1 MVAISLF
8 GLLLLAVQVGIGYYT
23 HQSLSSVSRATKLAA
38 AILTTGLGFAFL
50 FSYGVAVTLFLDVVL
65 LLALTGIRGN
75 SGQYS
80 RSS

>member
-1 MVAISLF
+1 MPAISLF
-8 GLLLLAVQVGIGYYT
+8 GLVLLAVQVSIGYYT

-38 AILTTGLGFAFL
+38 AVLTTSLGFVVL
-50 FSYGVAVTLFLDVVL
+50 FSYGVAVTLLLDVVL

-75 SGQYS
+75 SGQYP